1 MDIDGF
7 PLAAISEKS
16 IIDNDTRVSPKYT
29 KRVPVHPADSNAS
42 TENGDV
48 PNSKLTLKPSVYSEQ
63 SLELSSRNSDI
74 KKYNQYEITSIPDE
88 DDKIGSQRASQLITD
103 HDSTMV
109 SSYTTGGG
117 GGDNDV
123 IEIHQFSAADTDAYL
138 DIYFETLDSR
148 LRHYIGQDQELRQFR
163 TEMKNRISKIKII
176 QK

>member
-16 IIDNDTRVSPKYT
+16 IIDNDTRVSPKFN
-29 KRVPVHPADSNAS
+29 KRVPVHPTDSNAS
-42 TENGDV
+42 MENGDTSN
-48 PNSKLTLKPSVYSEQ
+48 PKLTLKQSTYSEQ
-63 SLELSSRNSDI
+63 SLELNPRNSDI
-74 KKYNQYEITSIPDE
+74 KKYNQYEVTSIPDE
-88 DDKIGSQRASQLITD
+88 DDKIESQRPSQLITD
-103 HDSTMV
+103 RDSTMV
-109 SSYTTGGG
+109 SSYTTGG

-123 IEIHQFSAADTDAYL
+123 IEIHQFSTADTDAYL

-148 LRHYIGQDQELRQFR
+148 LRHYIGQDEELRQFR